1 MSIKA
6 TPTPAKALLDPSNH
20 ALILIDYQSQMA
32 FATKSIAPELLRN
45 NAALIANGA
54 AGFKVPTILTT
65 VAEKSFS
72 GPMFNEVTD
81 PFPGQKLL
89 DLHVGL

>member
-54 AGFKVPTILTT
+54 RVRVP
-65 VAEKSFS
+65 
-72 GPMFNEVTD
+72 
-81 PFPGQKLL
+81 
-89 DLHVGL
+89 HVGVDHDAAREHHACQSRRRQCRYLFHHRPHFCPSR